1 MKSTVVLSLLLS
13 GAACLALPAAAAS
26 SGSVDAVGNRVPLGK
41 KHTVTGPTGKANL
54 PGFFASLNSTLVKYG
69 RAPLPY
75 YAPVAEAQQAQQA
88 QAAEKKKKRRHRK
101 RQANEPLTDQYEGDS
116 EDAAYYGEVVVGSGD
131 GNPQTFGLI
140 FDTGSADLW
149 YVDVTLL
156 DRILLI

>member
-13 GAACLALPAAAAS
+13 GAACLALPAAA

-69 RAPLPY
+69 KTPLPY
-75 YAPVAEAQQAQQA
+75 YAPVAEAQLA
-88 QAAEKKKKRRHRK
+88 QAAEKRKKRHRK

-149 YVDVTLL
+149 YVDM
-156 DRILLI
+156 